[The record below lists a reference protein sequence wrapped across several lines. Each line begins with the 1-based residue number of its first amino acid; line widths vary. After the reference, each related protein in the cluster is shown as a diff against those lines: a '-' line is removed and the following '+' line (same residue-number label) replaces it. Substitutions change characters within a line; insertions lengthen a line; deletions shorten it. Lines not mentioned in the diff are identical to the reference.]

1 MTRFRAFAYFAFVFC
16 LTAAPAFAA
25 SENVMTQNTACSSLN
40 TAFTEDDLAGIGSPC
55 AVQHG
60 QLLIETLYFQNA
72 SRTGGTALAAYPLVR
87 LRTGIVRNLEVQ
99 IDPPSQVAE
108 SALHG
113 LGAYPVTRF
122 GYGLN
127 YTIAS
132 QSRFAA
138 SFGAEMQP
146 PSSKFN
152 VDERQ
157 PKYIFDF
164 TFGYRAGRRG
174 TISAM
179 ASGDSSHLVGF
190 NRIAPAGVVRY
201 AYDASARTQVSA
213 DLGARVVSRGRV
225 AQSFGDFE
233 LNQRLR
239 RNITYT
245 FGLGT
250 TFNGMINAGKA
261 HYMASGFNFHLK

>member
-1 MTRFRAFAYFAFVFC
+1 VIRLIAFAFFACVC
-16 LTAAPAFAA
+16 SLAAPAFAA
-25 SENVMTQNTACSSLN
+25 TETVLASQTACSSAN
-40 TAFTEDDLAGIGSPC
+40 PAFIEDDLAGVSSPC
-55 AVQHG
+55 AVQPG
-60 QLLIETLYFQNA
+60 ALLVETLYFQNA
-72 SRTGGTALAAYPLVR
+72 SRMGGTALAAYPLVR
-87 LRTGIVRNLEVQ
+87 LRTGIVHNLELVV
-99 IDPPSQVAE
+99 DPPSQIAE

-127 YTIAS
+127 YTLAS

-164 TFGYRAGRRG
+164 TFGYRIGRRG
-174 TISAM
+174 TLSAM
-179 ASGDSSHLVGF
+179 ASGDSSHFVGF
-190 NRIAPAGVVRY
+190 NRVAPAGVLRY
-201 AYDASARTQVSA
+201 AYDASALTQVSA
-213 DLGARVVSRGRV
+213 DLGARVVARGRV

-233 LNQRLR
+233 INQRLR

-250 TFNGMINAGKA
+250 TFNGMVNAGKA
-261 HYMASGFNFHLK
+261 HYMASGFNFRVK